1 MNDYE
6 FVDDLVARMKSQGKT
21 KTEIIIAAAEAEIG
35 WPYVWGAVGAQCT
48 PDKRKYY
55 ANRSSCPDAEAA
67 LTIKK
72 CQALNGSGKSCGGCE
87 WYPGNRRT
95 LIDDCQGFVKQVCS
109 RVGITF
115 AGGGATSMWNSAGN
129 WTEKGTRA
137 TIPQDRLCCIFW
149 QGSDGKTMN
158 HIGFYY
164 GGMMTHCS
172 GTVKREALSS
182 RVTHWA
188 IPRGLDGTVP
198 TDMPTLRRGDRG
210 DYVVELQKDLMTL
223 GYSVGASG
231 ADGIFGRNTETA
243 VKAFQSNSGLVADGI
258 VGKRT
263 WAALDEEIAGGTK
276 LYTVTIPHLA
286 EAQADEL
293 IRQYPG
299 AEKKEEGG

>member
-6 FVDDLVARMKSQGKT
+6 YVDNLVARMKSQGKT
-21 KTEIIIAAAEAEIG
+21 KTEIIIAAAEAELG

-48 PDKRKYY
+48 PDKRQYY

-87 WYPGNRRT
+87 WYPGNCRT

-109 RVGITF
+109 RVEITF

-149 QGSDGKTMN
+149 QGSDGKTMS

-198 TDMPTLRRGDRG
+198 TDKPTLRRGDRG

-243 VKAFQSNSGLVADGI
+243 VKDFQSNSGLVADGI

-263 WAALDEEIAGGTK
+263 WAALDEAIAGGTK
-276 LYTVTIPHLA
+276 LYTVTISHMT

-299 AEKKEEGG
+299 ATKKEEGG